1 MLGFCSLS
9 KRVCTHAYSEK
20 IMKGMSTEMASK
32 IKLKNR
38 KNQTIEE
45 VFALFVISRTADG
58 VSETT
63 LKTYHNHFH
72 TISLYLDV
80 QQPLTDLTKSDLE
93 AMIVSMK
100 KSGLAHNS
108 VSSYARVFRTFLNW
122 CKEEGHCQVE
132 MPKISD
138 KEVVK
143 ETYSDEELM
152 LLLKKPD
159 KNCTFNEYRT
169 WVIINLLLNCGCRA
183 STIRSFHIQDLDLE
197 NRVLFARHVKNNR
210 PQPLPLCSDM
220 VAILQ
225 EYLTYREGKAHEPL
239 FPSDADQPM
248 TENGL
253 RCSIANYNRKRGV
266 EKTSIHLFRHTF
278 ARKYLIDCG
287 GNAFT
292 LQKLLG
298 HSTLD
303 MTKHYCAIYDV
314 DLIKDFDEFSP
325 LSQLSTKRI
334 KLPTGKR

>member
-38 KNQTIEE
+38 KIQTIEE

-108 VSSYARVFRTFLNW
+108 VSSYARVFRSFLNW

-143 ETYSDEELM
+143 ETYTDAELM

-159 KNCTFNEYRT
+159 KDCTFNEYRT
-169 WVIINLLLNCGCRA
+169 WVIINLLLNNGCRA
-183 STIRSFHIQDLDLE
+183 ASIRCIQIQDVDLE
-197 NRVLFARHVKNNR
+197 NRQIILRHTKNGKM
-210 PQPLPLCSDM
+210 QAIPLCS
-220 VAILQ
+220 VLIPILR
-225 EYLTYREGKAHEPL
+225 EYLATRGGS
-239 FPSDADQPM
+239 PSDFLFCTQYGDQLGRD
-248 TENGL
+248 TL
-253 RCSIANYNRKRGV
+253 RNSIARYNRSRGV
-266 EKTSIHLFRHTF
+266 EKTSTHLFRHTF
-278 ARKYLIDCG
+278 ARKYLVDCG
-287 GNAFT
+287 GDAFA
-292 LQKLLG
+292 LQRLLG
-298 HSTLD
+298 HSSLK
-303 MTKHYCAIYDV
+303 MTKHYCAIYDS
-314 DLIKDFDEFSP
+314 DLAENYDNFSP
-325 LSQLSTKRI
+325 MAKMKKPKERI
-334 KLPTGKR
+334 KRR

>member
-38 KNQTIEE
+38 KSQTIEE

-108 VSSYARVFRTFLNW
+108 VPSYARVFRTFLNW

-152 LLLKKPD
+152 
-159 KNCTFNEYRT
+159 
-169 WVIINLLLNCGCRA
+169 
-183 STIRSFHIQDLDLE
+183 
-197 NRVLFARHVKNNR
+197 
-210 PQPLPLCSDM
+210 
-220 VAILQ
+220 
-225 EYLTYREGKAHEPL
+225 
-239 FPSDADQPM
+239 
-248 TENGL
+248 
-253 RCSIANYNRKRGV
+253 
-266 EKTSIHLFRHTF
+266 
-278 ARKYLIDCG
+278 
-287 GNAFT
+287 
-292 LQKLLG
+292 
-298 HSTLD
+298 
-303 MTKHYCAIYDV
+303 
-314 DLIKDFDEFSP
+314 
-325 LSQLSTKRI
+325 
-334 KLPTGKR
+334 

>member
-38 KNQTIEE
+38 KSQTIEE
-45 VFALFVISRTADG
+45 VFALFVISRTVNG

-80 QQPLTDLTKSDLE
+80 QTPLTDLTKSDLE

-169 WVIINLLLNCGCRA
+169 WVIINLLLNNGCRA
-183 STIRSFHIQDLDLE
+183 SSIRCIQIQDVDLE
-197 NRVLFARHVKNNR
+197 NRQIILRHTKNGKM
-210 PQPLPLCSDM
+210 QAIPLCSM
-220 VAILQ
+220 LIPILR
-225 EYLTYREGKAHEPL
+225 EYLATRGGS
-239 FPSDADQPM
+239 PSDYLFCTQYGDQLGRD
-248 TENGL
+248 TL
-253 RCSIANYNRKRGV
+253 RNSIARYNKSRGV
-266 EKTSIHLFRHTF
+266 EKTSTHLFRHTF
-278 ARKYLIDCG
+278 ARKYLVDCG
-287 GNAFT
+287 GDAFA
-292 LQKLLG
+292 LQRLLG
-298 HSTLD
+298 HSSLK
-303 MTKHYCAIYDV
+303 MTKHYCAIYDS
-314 DLIKDFDEFSP
+314 DLANNYDNFSP
-325 LSQLSTKRI
+325 LAKMKQPKERI
-334 KLPTGKR
+334 IRR